1 MSKTVQEDRMT
12 KTQRAE
18 KRRQAE
24 EKQAEKKAKRDAKG
38 GAKWAAK
45 VLNQLMGLAV
55 GQPPLQLH
63 GIFVPMMTTTERHR
77 KEIQGG
83 VRVYADPLSF

>member
-1 MSKTVQEDRMT
+1 MAIPTQPKGMSKTVQEDRMT

-38 GAKWAAK
+38 GAK
-45 VLNQLMGLAV
+45 
-55 GQPPLQLH
+55 
-63 GIFVPMMTTTERHR
+63 
-77 KEIQGG
+77 
-83 VRVYADPLSF
+83 